1 MFLNPHVRASV
12 FRLARSSAAAGFP
25 PHPPSSSSAAATC
38 AARDSTRTSRVIPNA
53 IPRRTFASLTSLIK
67 ELRTQTGAPMVECKK
82 ALSDPD
88 VDGDLAKAAEWLRKH
103 GSAKA
108 ASKLTGREASEGL
121 VGLLTSRDGTSAS
134 IVRVASETDFASRS
148 DAFGKLVE
156 DVANAALSLD
166 TDGEIDVEA
175 DLLPAST
182 RSNAATV
189 KDALDEAI
197 LAIRENLQ
205 ISEANRVTAAAG
217 SETVLADYVHGKIP
231 GSTCAGT
238 SAALVEIV
246 KTDDNSKTTQDEM
259 KEVGKKLAMHV
270 VAAKPTYLSP
280 DEVPSDVLDKEK
292 AILMEQM
299 ADSGKPADILEKIV
313 TGRLRKFYEGVC
325 LTDQPHMVEEGN
337 PKVSKTLAEK
347 GLEVKSFQYKSIQ

>member
-1 MFLNPHVRASV
+1 MFLNPHVRVSV
-12 FRLARSSAAAGFP
+12 FRLARSSAAAALP
-25 PHPPSSSSAAATC
+25 SSSSSAAA
-38 AARDSTRTSRVIPNA
+38 AARNSTRTSRVIPIT
-53 IPRRTFASLTSLIK
+53 IPRRNFASLTSLIK
-67 ELRTQTGAPMVECKK
+67 ELRTQTGAPMVECKR

-121 VGLLTSRDGTSAS
+121 VGLLISQDGTSAS

-148 DAFGKLVE
+148 EAFGKLVE

-166 TDGEIDVEA
+166 TNGKIDVEA

-182 RSNAATV
+182 NTATV
-189 KDALDEAI
+189 KGALDEAI

-205 ISEANRVTAAAG
+205 ISEANKLTAAAG
-217 SETVLADYVHGKIP
+217 SETILAGYVHGKIP

-246 KTDDNSKTTQDEM
+246 KSDNNSKTTKDEM

-280 DEVPSDVLDKEK
+280 DEVPSDVIDTEK

-325 LTDQPHMVEEGN
+325 LTDQSHMVEEGN
-337 PKVSKTLAEK
+337 PKVSKTLVVK